1 MPTRKKSRAKSSKSS
16 AKPEKKSA
24 PKRKAAA
31 PKKSSARTK
40 SSAKKP
46 TPRKSAR
53 RNGAGR
59 RKRPVTRRG
68 ANRARRP
75 SRARPGV
82 GGNVGDIIVPPRAG
96 FGPGAGGQSGDIEDL
111 RDTATADSES
121 VEELAAEGQDF
132 EAEIVD
138 AVEGAPDPDQSEV
151 KTRQV
156 PENDVPEEYEDD
168 QKPGRFTR

>member
-1 MPTRKKSRAKSSKSS
+1 MPKRKASRAKNAKSS
-16 AKPEKKSA
+16 AKAKKKPAAKS
-24 PKRKAAA
+24 KAAA
-31 PKKSSARTK
+31 PKRV
-40 SSAKKP
+40 

-53 RNGAGR
+53 GR
-59 RKRPVTRRG
+59 RAAAARAGAARKAPRRTR
-68 ANRARRP
+68 RRP

-82 GGNVGDIIVPPRAG
+82 GGNVGEITIPARAG
-96 FGPGAGGQSGDIEDL
+96 FGPTAGGQSGDIEDL

-138 AVEGAPDPDQSEV
+138 AVESAPDPDESEV
-151 KTRQV
+151 KTREV

-168 QKPGRFTR
+168 EKPGRFTR